1 MNESRTCDEETA
13 ADINLMTLGKD
24 RDTLSNM
31 EIQIENKECDQFL
44 SSCASDIKLER
55 LIDKEKGTDKVLAEG
70 EAEAADLLFGEKSQ
84 YEWLRSISKGFNQQP
99 NSRVTVAMCRAVK
112 ANEKRKRKRTEAKQ
126 KGDADK
132 KKQAHKVKSIK
143 QKKNI
148 CLRRMS
154 CLIETS
160 KS

>member
-55 LIDKEKGTDKVLAEG
+55 LIDKEK
-70 EAEAADLLFGEKSQ
+70 
-84 YEWLRSISKGFNQQP
+84 
-99 NSRVTVAMCRAVK
+99 
-112 ANEKRKRKRTEAKQ
+112 
-126 KGDADK
+126 
-132 KKQAHKVKSIK
+132 
-143 QKKNI
+143 
-148 CLRRMS
+148 
-154 CLIETS
+154 
-160 KS
+160 